1 MLPGLFFT
9 TWRIFEILTLI
20 PTVGMLSWFVHI
32 FTKANALTPTSILV
46 LFIVSVIALFWA
58 LATLLAYSSTK
69 YNAQFVAVVDL
80 LLVGAFIA
88 GVYYL
93 RGIGHANCA
102 QWKAGSHD
110 SGYLDLGWGGVS
122 GSVNTPFGIKVDG
135 QCAMLKASWAFGIM
149 NCIFFFVTFLI
160 LLWVARHHHDHY
172 RGSSRSVRR
181 SSYTSRSHHS
191 RSPRRSH
198 HSTRRYSRTYV

>member
-1 MLPGLFFT
+1 MLPGLFYT

-20 PTVGMLSWFVHI
+20 PTMGMLAWFVHI

-46 LFIVSVIALFWA
+46 LFIVSVIGLFWA
-58 LATLLAYSSTK
+58 LATLLAYGSTK
-69 YNAQFVAVVDL
+69 YNAQFVALVDL

-93 RGIGHANCA
+93 RGIGHADCA
-102 QWKAGSHD
+102 QWKAGSRD
-110 SGYLDLGWGGVS
+110 TGYLNLGWGSVS
-122 GSVNTPFGIKVDG
+122 GSVNTPFGLKVDR

-160 LLWVARHHHDHY
+160 LLWVARHHRDHY
-172 RGSSRSVRR
+172 RGGSRSVRR
-181 SSYTSRSHHS
+181 SSYTSRSQHS